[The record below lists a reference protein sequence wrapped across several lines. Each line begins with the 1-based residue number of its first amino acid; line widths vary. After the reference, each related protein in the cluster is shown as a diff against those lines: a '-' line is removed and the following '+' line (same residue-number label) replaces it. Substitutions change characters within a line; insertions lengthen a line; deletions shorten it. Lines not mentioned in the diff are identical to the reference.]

1 MTLYTLPVTPTD
13 GVKIMTN
20 KLSRK
25 ALRQV
30 QNYYSGRP
38 AADKFEEMFP
48 GKDRY
53 ERAAKL
59 FHHALRQ
66 TAGVMK
72 P

>member
-1 MTLYTLPVTPTD
+1 
-13 GVKIMTN
+13 MTN

>member
-1 MTLYTLPVTPTD
+1 
-13 GVKIMTN
+13 MTN

-38 AADKFEEMFP
+38 AAEKFEVLFP
-48 GKDRY
+48 REKRN
-53 ERAAKL
+53 ERAAEL

-66 TAGVMK
+66 TAGVLK